1 MLDYRRLINSET
13 LGTDQVLDGGNVR
26 DRFLTAFI
34 LQNGGVLVSAESFE
48 TPESP
53 MDAQIFF
60 DVEAAGLAT
69 GESEPEPLFIHVI
82 DPWSTGSGD
91 EES

>member
-13 LGTDQVLDGGNVR
+13 CGTDQVLDGSNVR

-34 LQNGGVLVSAESFE
+34 LQNGGVLVSAEPFE
-48 TPESP
+48 TTESP
-53 MDAQIFF
+53 MEAQIFF
-60 DVEAAGLAT
+60 DVEAAGLVT
-69 GESEPEPLFIHVI
+69 PESEPAPLFIHVI
-82 DPWSTGSGD
+82 DPWSTGDD